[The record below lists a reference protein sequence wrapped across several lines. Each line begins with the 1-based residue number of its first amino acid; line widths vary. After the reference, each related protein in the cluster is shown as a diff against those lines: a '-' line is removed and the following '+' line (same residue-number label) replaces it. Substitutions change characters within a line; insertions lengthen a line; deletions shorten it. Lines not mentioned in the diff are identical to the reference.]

1 MDIEN
6 VHRFIE
12 AFEDAPIIINRMNY
26 CGDCDIEMIINI
38 DQYVCSECGICGE
51 YIPAQEVFEAAR
63 VKKILYRRRVYCI
76 DKLKQISCLKSPR
89 TKEYKGIIKT
99 LSTEDFS
106 NIHEL
111 YDIMKELNM
120 FKFYKN
126 IFDVYFS
133 IKKVKL
139 IKLTYD
145 QIERIANDFIEIES
159 KFKGIE
165 NNNRKNMFNYNSV
178 IQMLLKKHKIKGFQ
192 HVILPYNHKEMHKRI
207 KTLC

>member
-1 MDIEN
+1 MNIEN

-12 AFEDAPIIINRMNY
+12 AFENAPIIMNRMNY
-26 CGDCDIEMIINI
+26 YGDCEIEMIINI
-38 DQYVCSECGICGE
+38 DHYVCSECGTCGE
-51 YIPAQEVFEAAR
+51 YRPAQEVFEAAR
-63 VKKILYRRRVYCI
+63 VLYRRRVYCI
-76 DKLKQISCLKSPR
+76 DKLKQMSCLKSPR

-106 NIHEL
+106 TIHEL

-133 IKKVKL
+133 IKKIKL

-159 KFKGIE
+159 KFMSILFYRIYIK
-165 NNNRKNMFNYNSV
+165 YNLV
-178 IQMLLKKHKIKGFQ
+178 RILKLNF
-192 HVILPYNHKEMHKRI
+192 IL
-207 KTLC
+207 